1 MQSNSPG
8 ASKKEYKTPQLKVYG
23 DIGSLTTAVGTMT
36 SVADGG
42 MGLQNKTS

>member
-1 MQSNSPG
+1 MQPNSPG
-8 ASKKEYKTPQLKVYG
+8 PSKKEYKAPQLKVYG
-23 DIGSLTTAVGTMT
+23 DVGSLTAAVGTTT

>member
-1 MQSNSPG
+1 MQANSPG
-8 ASKKEYKTPQLKVYG
+8 PSKKEYKTPELKVYG
-23 DIGSLTTAVGTMT
+23 DIGSLTTAINNMS